1 MAKGLLEPAT
11 SGERVTVTLFRK
23 QGGKFVK
30 VAAKTVSVRYL
41 KDRDGDGKTDGA
53 YTATFTRP
61 KTKGSY
67 KVLTRFKG
75 TPSYKARSL
84 GKIFTLARQLA
95 GGGVGPRPHHAP
107 MGAPLTIGS
116 YLGSLTI
123 EHLFDTVTASFGPTD
138 RRRPCSR
145 HPSRPPSRRRC
156 LSETSRSSWS
166 TSRPPVGPPG
176 TRRSRRSAPSSS
188 PAASASARSR
198 RWSIPE
204 EPIPPFIS
212 HLTGIDDFLV
222 REEPPIEAM
231 LPAFLE
237 FARGAVFVAHN
248 ARFDFSFLN
257 ENLGRLDYPLLE
269 GPPVCTA
276 KLAKRVVWPDVPNVR
291 LHTLAQYFRTRVKP
305 THRALEDA
313 MACAEVL
320 DGLLDLG
327 GRLGILTLGDLREAV
342 RARGRPHYGKI
353 RLADPLPHAAGVYRF
368 VGRDE
373 RVLYVGKARDLR
385 ARVKSY
391 FYGDGRKK
399 IENLL
404 GEVRRVEGDVTPGG
418 ELEALVLEARLIHQH
433 EPKYNRRGKTWRR
446 FAYLKVDPSEAYPRL
461 KVVHRAGHDDGCTYL
476 GPFSGGGAARLAKEA
491 LEDVVPLRS
500 CTRAMR
506 ARTRFAPCA
515 LADIGRCP
523 APCDGRIDPERY
535 GELVRDLL
543 SSLESPDGLL
553 EALEVKMRRLADA
566 ERFEEAASVRDRLR
580 TLAAALHRARRD
592 AWLLGAGRLELVVE
606 GDRRLSFDG
615 GALARAGAPRVRRNR
630 SLPLPARARRRALG
644 GPLVAHEESRSRPRV
659 RRSPRRARER
669 RGADREDPPVDQGR
683 RASRNGPATLG
694 SNGGSRGRPP
704 RPGDVGDLP
713 RHALAPPGLDG
724 GRVLLGTRARELDRL
739 P

>member
-1 MAKGLLEPAT
+1 VLSSPVQTTLAEAVPLRDVRFVVVDLETTGGSPRDSRITEIGAVLVAG
-11 SGERVTVTLFRK
+11 GERI
-23 QGGKFVK
+23 
-30 VAAKTVSVRYL
+30 
-41 KDRDGDGKTDGA
+41 
-53 YTATFTRP
+53 ATFQAL
-61 KTKGSY
+61 
-67 KVLTRFKG
+67 VN
-75 TPSYKARSL
+75 
-84 GKIFTLARQLA
+84 
-95 GGGVGPRPHHAP
+95 
-107 MGAPLTIGS
+107 
-116 YLGSLTI
+116 
-123 EHLFDTVTASFGPTD
+123 
-138 RRRPCSR
+138 
-145 HPSRPPSRRRC
+145 
-156 LSETSRSSWS
+156 
-166 TSRPPVGPPG
+166 
-176 TRRSRRSAPSSS
+176 
-188 PAASASARSR
+188 
-198 RWSIPE
+198 PE
-204 EPIPPFIS
+204 EPIPAFIS
-212 HLTGIDDFLV
+212 QLTGIDDFLV
-222 REEPPIEAM
+222 REEPPIEAV

-257 ENLGRLDYPLLE
+257 ENLVRLDYPTLE

-276 KLAKRVVWPDVPNVR
+276 KLARRVVWPDVPNVR
-291 LHTLAQYFRTRVKP
+291 LQTLAQYFRTRVKP

-368 VGRDE
+368 VGRDG

-461 KVVHRAGHDDGCTYL
+461 KVVHRAAHDDGCTYL
-476 GPFSGGGAARLAKEA
+476 GPFSASGAARLAKEA

-506 ARTRFAPCA
+506 PRTRFAPCA

-523 APCDGRIDPERY
+523 APCDGRTDPERY

-553 EALEVKMRRLADA
+553 AALEAKMWRLADA

-580 TLAAALHRARRD
+580 ALAAALHRARRD

-615 GALARAGAPRVRRNR
+615 GALARAGSVPGETEPIPFPCPRERADELSAVRSWLTKNPVR
-630 SLPLPARARRRALG
+630 LLACDVPLAEPVNGGARIAKILRWNKDPERPGAARR
-644 GPLVAHEESRSRPRV
+644 
-659 RRSPRRARER
+659 
-669 RGADREDPPVDQGR
+669 
-683 RASRNGPATLG
+683 
-694 SNGGSRGRPP
+694 
-704 RPGDVGDLP
+704 
-713 RHALAPPGLDG
+713 
-724 GRVLLGTRARELDRL
+724 
-739 P
+739 

>member
-1 MAKGLLEPAT
+1 MLSSPVQTTLEEAVPLRDVPFVVVDLETTGGSPRDSRITEIGAVLVT
-11 SGERVTVTLFRK
+11 GGERI
-23 QGGKFVK
+23 G
-30 VAAKTVSVRYL
+30 
-41 KDRDGDGKTDGA
+41 
-53 YTATFTRP
+53 TFQALVNP
-61 KTKGSY
+61 
-67 KVLTRFKG
+67 
-75 TPSYKARSL
+75 
-84 GKIFTLARQLA
+84 Q
-95 GGGVGPRPHHAP
+95 
-107 MGAPLTIGS
+107 
-116 YLGSLTI
+116 
-123 EHLFDTVTASFGPTD
+123 
-138 RRRPCSR
+138 
-145 HPSRPPSRRRC
+145 
-156 LSETSRSSWS
+156 
-166 TSRPPVGPPG
+166 
-176 TRRSRRSAPSSS
+176 
-188 PAASASARSR
+188 
-198 RWSIPE
+198 
-204 EPIPPFIS
+204 EPIPPLIS
-212 HLTGIDDFLV
+212 QLTGIDDFLV
-222 REEPPIEAM
+222 REEPPIEAV

-276 KLAKRVVWPDVPNVR
+276 KLARRVVWPEVPNVR

-305 THRALEDA
+305 THRALDDA
-313 MACAEVL
+313 LACSEVL

-461 KVVHRAGHDDGCTYL
+461 KVVHRAASGDGCTYL

-500 CTRAMR
+500 CVRAMR
-506 ARTRFAPCA
+506 APTRFAPCA

-553 EALEVKMRRLADA
+553 AALEAKMWRLAEA

-580 TLAAALHRARRD
+580 ALAAALHRARRD

-615 GALARAGAPRVRRNR
+615 GALARAGAADETEPIPFPCPRERADELSAVRSWLTKN
-630 SLPLPARARRRALG
+630 PARVVACDVPLAEPVNGGARI
-644 GPLVAHEESRSRPRV
+644 
-659 RRSPRRARER
+659 ARILR
-669 RGADREDPPVDQGR
+669 WTKDRESPGGNR
-683 RASRNGPATLG
+683 R
-694 SNGGSRGRPP
+694 
-704 RPGDVGDLP
+704 
-713 RHALAPPGLDG
+713 
-724 GRVLLGTRARELDRL
+724 
-739 P
+739 

>member
-1 MAKGLLEPAT
+1 MLSSPVQTTLEEAVPLRDVPFVVVDLETTGGSPRDSRITEIGAVLVT
-11 SGERVTVTLFRK
+11 GGERI
-23 QGGKFVK
+23 G
-30 VAAKTVSVRYL
+30 
-41 KDRDGDGKTDGA
+41 
-53 YTATFTRP
+53 TFQALVNP
-61 KTKGSY
+61 
-67 KVLTRFKG
+67 
-75 TPSYKARSL
+75 
-84 GKIFTLARQLA
+84 Q
-95 GGGVGPRPHHAP
+95 
-107 MGAPLTIGS
+107 
-116 YLGSLTI
+116 
-123 EHLFDTVTASFGPTD
+123 
-138 RRRPCSR
+138 
-145 HPSRPPSRRRC
+145 
-156 LSETSRSSWS
+156 
-166 TSRPPVGPPG
+166 
-176 TRRSRRSAPSSS
+176 
-188 PAASASARSR
+188 
-198 RWSIPE
+198 
-204 EPIPPFIS
+204 EPIPPLIS
-212 HLTGIDDFLV
+212 QLTGIDDFLV
-222 REEPPIEAM
+222 REEPQIEAV

-276 KLAKRVVWPDVPNVR
+276 KLARRVVWPEVPNVR

-305 THRALEDA
+305 THRALDDA
-313 MACAEVL
+313 LACSEVL

-461 KVVHRAGHDDGCTYL
+461 KVVHRAASGDGCTYL

-500 CTRAMR
+500 CVRAMR
-506 ARTRFAPCA
+506 APTRFAPCA

-553 EALEVKMRRLADA
+553 AALEAKMWRLAEA

-606 GDRRLSFDG
+606 GDRRLAFDG
-615 GALARAGAPRVRRNR
+615 GALARAGAADETEPIPFPCPRERADELSAVRSWLTKN
-630 SLPLPARARRRALG
+630 PARVVACDVPLAEPVNGGARI
-644 GPLVAHEESRSRPRV
+644 
-659 RRSPRRARER
+659 ARILR
-669 RGADREDPPVDQGR
+669 WTKDRESPGGNR
-683 RASRNGPATLG
+683 R
-694 SNGGSRGRPP
+694 
-704 RPGDVGDLP
+704 
-713 RHALAPPGLDG
+713 
-724 GRVLLGTRARELDRL
+724 
-739 P
+739 